1 MTLGIPERCLQM
13 WSEAGL
19 NEQLARARGVEEAAR
34 IVRRA
39 AAALGVRDCRI
50 VRRAERGGE
59 RCSALEFP
67 VLGPLGV
74 VATLVCG
81 ETPLTRERERELV
94 IIAMHLSVW
103 WTNRGIDGAA
113 ENDALTPR
121 QLEIAQLATIG
132 RTNAAI
138 ATALGISINTVKAR
152 LKEVF
157 ERLRVDN
164 RTELANALRTRLVAG
179 GSAD

>member
-1 MTLGIPERCLQM
+1 M
-13 WSEAGL
+13 WSAAGL
-19 NEQLARARGVEEAAR
+19 NEQLARARGVSEAER

-50 VRRAERGGE
+50 VRQRERGDE
-59 RCSALEFP
+59 RRSGIEFP

-74 VATLVCG
+74 VAMLVCG
-81 ETPLTRERERELV
+81 DAPLTRQHERELV

-113 ENDALTPR
+113 EKDALTPR

-132 RTNAAI
+132 RSNAAI
-138 ATALGISINTVKAR
+138 ARALGISINTVKAR

-164 RTELANALRTRLVAG
+164 RTELANALRPASFV
-179 GSAD
+179 